1 MNLFEQKLLEELEL
15 RELSNI
21 LFECESP
28 EEIRD
33 ILQEGRLGRFMKV
46 AGHGVRA
53 GKRTIKTGLKTGR
66 FRVRSAI
73 RGARRGAGDWA
84 NQPND
89 PMSKLKRATRYLR
102 QGVGAGARVVGRS
115 IPKAAGE
122 VKRGVADAVSRDR
135 LERKFAK
142 ERRNRRS
149 QDSHQLPDDIK
160 LTPRG
165 REDMAKQPLKR
176 PR

>member
-1 MNLFEQKLLEELEL
+1 MNLFEQKLREELEL
-15 RELSNI
+15 RELSYI

-89 PMSKLKRATRYLR
+89 PMSKLKRA
-102 QGVGAGARVVGRS
+102 
-115 IPKAAGE
+115 
-122 VKRGVADAVSRDR
+122 
-135 LERKFAK
+135 
-142 ERRNRRS
+142 
-149 QDSHQLPDDIK
+149 
-160 LTPRG
+160 
-165 REDMAKQPLKR
+165 
-176 PR
+176 